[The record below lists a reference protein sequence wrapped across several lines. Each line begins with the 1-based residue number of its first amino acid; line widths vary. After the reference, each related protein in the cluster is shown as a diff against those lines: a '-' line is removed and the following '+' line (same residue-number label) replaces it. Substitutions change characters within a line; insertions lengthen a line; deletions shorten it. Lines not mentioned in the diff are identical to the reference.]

1 MTFMRRGA
9 FFLRSVPVLLAGL
22 IWPGAGTASGEG
34 SAACAGI
41 PFAVVPTDV
50 TSKLSQVAEGV
61 TVAQVTNTQYN
72 WNTYAD
78 IAAFSAPANVMTYN
92 TFSSVDSVTTAGL
105 DGTQAQTISGHQQGE
120 QTYVTVDGKFVYYEG
135 QNPNQTA
142 DLYAVPI
149 SQSGSCQQIRLTNL
163 NWVPVSPPSA
173 LTVSTSSIDPATGKN
188 VIAYSEANL
197 LRRVLDD
204 GTALPDV
211 ILGDPENANVLH
223 RIRLN
228 PAFPNILWYKRDQP
242 LPNPDGVAMPEIWV
256 VNLNSPNTVYS
267 LTGSLPADHNAWSPD
282 GTQIGYHDQNGAW
295 YVADVVNQDGAFKLS
310 NGAFTSR
317 KIGPPPPFA
326 YDANYCVWAPD
337 GSVFLCT
344 AGSSHPGTPVYLM
357 SLDGSKI
364 KYLAATDSAGSTD
377 AGIPK
382 AGFLDMGHILFSSD
396 RTGVP
401 QVYTITGFST
411 TFPAVSAPAMSTGG
425 VVSANAFGR
434 FTSIAPGSW
443 IEISGANLAS
453 GTRSWTSADFNGVHA
468 PTSLDGTSVTI
479 AGQAAFIGYISPGQV
494 NAQVPSGI
502 ATGPQQIAVTTAGGA
517 SAPYSIAVNAVEPG
531 LLAPP
536 PLKIGGVQYVAAV
549 FPDGAYVLPAGA
561 ITGVNS
567 RAARPGDTITL
578 YGIGFGPV
586 APDIPAGET
595 VEQGNSLVSAFQVR
609 FGQTSAQV
617 VFAGLA
623 PGFVGLYQFNV
634 VVPNVAASDTVPLTF
649 ALGGIGVPQTLYT
662 AVQN

>member
-188 VIAYSEANL
+188 VIAYSEANIL
-197 LRRVLDD
+197 HRVLDD
-204 GTALPDV
+204 GTPLPDV
-211 ILGDPENANVLH
+211 VLGDPENANVFH

-228 PAFPNILWYKRDQP
+228 PVFPNILWYKRDQP
-242 LPNPDGVAMPEIWV
+242 LPNPDGVAMREIWV

-267 LTGSLPADHNAWSPD
+267 LTGSLAADHNAWSPD
-282 GTQIGYHDQNGAW
+282 GTQIGYHDENGNW
-295 YVADVVNQDGAFKLS
+295 HVADVVNPNGTFKLN
-310 NGAFTSR
+310 NGTFTST

-344 AGSSHPGTPVYLM
+344 AGGALAGSPIYLM
-357 SLDGSKI
+357 SLDGSKT
-364 KYLAATDSAGSTD
+364 KYLSATDTTASTD

-382 AGFLDMGHILFSSD
+382 AGFLDMQHIIFSSD

-401 QVYTITGFST
+401 QVYTITGFTT
-411 TFPAVSAPAMSTGG
+411 TFPVSAPIISKGG
-425 VVSANAFGR
+425 VVSASAFGR
-434 FTSIAPGSW
+434 FNSIAPGSW
-443 IEISGANLAS
+443 IEIYGANLAAE
-453 GTRSWTSADFNGVHA
+453 TRSWTSADFNGLLA

-479 AGQAAFIGYISPGQV
+479 AGQTAFIDYISPSQI
-494 NAQVPSGI
+494 NAQVPSSV
-502 ATGPQQIAVTTAGGA
+502 AAGPQQITVTTAGGT
-517 SAPYSIAVNAVEPG
+517 SAPYSIAVNAVAPG
-531 LLAPP
+531 LAAPAS
-536 PLKIGGVQYVAAV
+536 LNIGGIQYVAA
-549 FPDGAYVLPAGA
+549 FFADGAYVTPPGA
-561 ITGVNS
+561 IAGVAS
-567 RAARPGDTITL
+567 REAKPGDTITL

-586 APDIPAGET
+586 VPGIPAGEI
-595 VEQGNSLVSAFQVR
+595 VEQSNSLASSFQVR
-609 FGQTSAQV
+609 FGQVPGQV
-617 VFAGLA
+617 VSAGLA
-623 PGFVGLYQFNV
+623 FGFMGLYQFNV
-634 VVPNVAASDTVPLTF
+634 VVPNVPAADAVPLTF
-649 ALGGIGVPQTLYT
+649 ALGGAGAPQTLFT